1 MSNQPVIIIG
11 TGLAGYSTA
20 KEFRKHDKETPLII
34 VSSDDGYSYSKPM
47 LSNAIGRG
55 QEAYDL
61 PNGDIAKMAETL
73 NADVRANCSVSA
85 LSPESRTIECNGQT
99 LKYQKLVLAL
109 GAEQRQVPF
118 SGDAAESVISVNDLG
133 QYAAFRDAIKSA
145 KHVACVG
152 AGLIGSE
159 FANDLALGGFSVD
172 VVEPFPYP
180 LGRLVPA
187 EVGEA
192 VRKALDAIGVKFH
205 LGETCDDV
213 SRDGGSYRLTLS
225 NGESI
230 SSDVVLTAVGL
241 VPRTEL
247 ARAAGLDVNEAI
259 VVNRELQTSAVDVY
273 ALGDCMEVEGLVLP
287 YIMPIMHA
295 ARALG
300 KTLAG
305 ESTRLSYP
313 VMPVVVKTPAHPV
326 VVSSPP
332 KGTTGEWQVDADD
345 DGVRAVFVNTDGE
358 PVGFVLSGSRMP
370 EKNALA
376 KEVPPV
382 MA

>member
-20 KEFRKHDKETPLII
+20 KEFRKHDKETPLVI

-85 LSPESRTIECNGQT
+85 LSPESRTIQCDGQT
-99 LKYQKLVLAL
+99 LEYQKLVLAL

-118 SGDAAESVISVNDLG
+118 SGDAADSVISVNNLE

-145 KHVACVG
+145 KNVACVG

-159 FANDLALGGFSVD
+159 FANDLALGDFSVD

-192 VRKALDAIGVKFH
+192 VRKALDAMGVKFH

-213 SRDGGSYRLTLS
+213 SRDGGGYRLTLS

-259 VVNRELQTSAVDVY
+259 VVNRELQTSAADVY
-273 ALGDCMEVEGLVLP
+273 ALGDCMEVEGLMLP

-332 KGTTGEWQVDADD
+332 KGAAGEWQVDAND
-345 DGVRAVFVNTDGE
+345 DGVRAVFVSTDGE
-358 PVGFVLSGSRMP
+358 PVGFVVSGSRMP

>member
-20 KEFRKHDKETPLII
+20 KEFRKHDKETPLVI

-85 LSPESRTIECNGQT
+85 LSPESRTIQCDGQT
-99 LKYQKLVLAL
+99 LEYQKLVLAL

-118 SGDAAESVISVNDLG
+118 SGDAADSVISVNNLE

-145 KHVACVG
+145 KNVACVG

-192 VRKALDAIGVKFH
+192 VRKALDAMGVKFH

-213 SRDGGSYRLTLS
+213 SRDGGGYRLTLS

-259 VVNRELQTSAVDVY
+259 VVNRELQTSAADVY
-273 ALGDCMEVEGLVLP
+273 ALGDCMEVEGLMLP

-332 KGTTGEWQVDADD
+332 KGAAGEWQVDAND
-345 DGVRAVFVNTDGE
+345 DGVRAVFVSTDGE
-358 PVGFVLSGSRMP
+358 PVGFVVSGSRMP